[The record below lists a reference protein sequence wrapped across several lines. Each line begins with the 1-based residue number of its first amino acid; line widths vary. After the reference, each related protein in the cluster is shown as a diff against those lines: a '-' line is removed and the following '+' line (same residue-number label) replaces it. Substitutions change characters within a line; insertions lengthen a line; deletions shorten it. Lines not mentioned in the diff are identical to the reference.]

1 MLYSTI
7 FKRLTQHNTDQRQ
20 NGAAGTEG
28 SAESTRENQPSCA
41 PTARC
46 PPSSAATLT
55 VATGAFAQTKGSG
68 RGRGAFT
75 SMTNVASPVTP
86 SPRASHGVS
95 PVLEQRSMVP
105 CKETGCATAMKAV
118 GQEPLLNQEP
128 QTSVL
133 VLRNEQPVKAGA
145 TFSLETPFLKLLQTE
160 PMMYR
165 GQTHTDCP
173 NRTLGAREHSQQL
186 PGRSHARPATSRTAG
201 QTGPASRHLFNLAPA
216 SPAPS

>member
-1 MLYSTI
+1 MRVS
-7 FKRLTQHNTDQRQ
+7 RLRFTAQFSKGSRNTTQTKGRTGLPGPRGQRRAR
-20 NGAAGTEG
+20 GKT
-28 SAESTRENQPSCA
+28 TRPGA

-75 SMTNVASPVTP
+75 SMTSVASPVTP
-86 SPRASHGVS
+86 NPRASHGVS
-95 PVLEQRSMVP
+95 PALERRSMVP

-145 TFSLETPFLKLLQTE
+145 TFSLETASLKLLQTE

-173 NRTLGAREHSQQL
+173 NRDTGSKGAL
-186 PGRSHARPATSRTAG
+186 ATTSRKK
-201 QTGPASRHLFNLAPA
+201 
-216 SPAPS
+216 